1 MASFLASLDRLAR
14 GKKLVLGQAD
24 RRERWRQS
32 RRLAMSRGLRRRR
45 RPYFGV
51 FDPVLLGQ
59 SFDPDDATVR
69 RFVPELASLPASVI
83 HQPWS
88 AAPLGLKGA
97 SVELGDTRPAP
108 IIDHKTVRARFKP
121 MRGCAGVEKKCFS
134 LTASRIPLSSSH
146 R

>member
-59 SFDPDDATVR
+59 SFDPDDAYVR

-97 SVELGDTRPAP
+97 NSATPVPRRSSIARPP
-108 IIDHKTVRARFKP
+108 ARFKP